1 LHRKK
6 RDASRGSPRFLT
18 AQRTLVRNDS
28 QLVDEEIINSGKQFA
43 RDSEGVV
50 LLSRFSVFLSEILD
64 SFSSF
69 FFCLS
74 FSSLT
79 HLVGSWWNRLLA
91 EE

>member
-1 LHRKK
+1 
-6 RDASRGSPRFLT
+6 
-18 AQRTLVRNDS
+18 
-28 QLVDEEIINSGKQFA
+28 VDEEILNPGKQFA
-43 RDSEGVV
+43 RPSEGA
-50 LLSRFSVFLSEILD
+50 LLSQFAVFLSGILD

-79 HLVGSWWNRLLA
+79 HLLGSWWNRFLP

>member
-1 LHRKK
+1 M
-6 RDASRGSPRFLT
+6 
-18 AQRTLVRNDS
+18 N
-28 QLVDEEIINSGKQFA
+28 EESLPPGKQFA

-64 SFSSF
+64 SFSSCF
-69 FFCLS
+69 FYLS

-79 HLVGSWWNRLLA
+79 HLLGSWWNRFLA

>member
-1 LHRKK
+1 LQTEF
-6 RDASRGSPRFLT
+6 SSG
-18 AQRTLVRNDS
+18 LVN
-28 QLVDEEIINSGKQFA
+28 EEFA
-43 RDSEGVV
+43 TSAPQPERQAE
-50 LLSRFSVFLSEILD
+50 LSRFSVLLSGVLD

-79 HLVGSWWNRLLA
+79 HLLGSWCSRFLA